1 MKRLVIALILLL
13 PAAAVWGLPL
23 DRDAYYQ
30 KVLGC
35 WNGKCIGGG
44 LGMPVEGAWWQ
55 DQLKNYP
62 MVDGYVGYIGNVIRS
77 WSGFLARAEVPMDGE
92 WHEIVFS
99 VKVPDFPKGQFPAP
113 IIGMSLEE
121 YNERSAILVRD
132 IAITSHPVPL
142 AKKMRTDFNGTNS
155 CWYDTGLEA
164 WVLDFPGE
172 GGRSWIKTNNFSKF
186 GTDIIKSGD
195 TFTIKM
201 NAKWLQGDN
210 HFGFAFD
217 FMDTDGSGFGPDDD
231 TSYQIIGL
239 LGLEKYGPSLTSEQ
253 IGRLWTERITIGLP
267 DYLAE
272 GIALERLR
280 KGIMP
285 PESGDHPVGNAIG
298 GQMKGEI
305 WGLVCPGRPDLAAE
319 YARRD
324 GVVAHKEDG
333 VYGEMFVAAMISEAF
348 VESDVKKI
356 IKRALLEIPA
366 ESKYACMV
374 QRVLDEYEEG
384 RTWVQILRDV
394 KKDYPSMC
402 DPVYP
407 ECAIITLALLEG
419 KGDFDYTV
427 ITAFYCGSDTDCDT
441 ATVGAVIGTVIGYDA
456 IPDKWKKPINNT
468 FRCFVAGQ
476 ENLKITGLCR
486 RICRQGERVLRYHG
500 GRL

>member
-1 MKRLVIALILLL
+1 I
-13 PAAAVWGLPL
+13 
-23 DRDAYYQ
+23 
-30 KVLGC
+30 
-35 WNGKCIGGG
+35 
-44 LGMPVEGAWWQ
+44 E
-55 DQLKNYP
+55 
-62 MVDGYVGYIGNVIRS
+62 
-77 WSGFLARAEVPMDGE
+77 
-92 WHEIVFS
+92 FS
-99 VKVPDFPKGQFPAP
+99 VTVPDFPKGQFPAP

-121 YNERSAILVRD
+121 YNERSAILVKD

-142 AKKMRTDFNGTNS
+142 AEKMRADFNGTNS
-155 CWYDTGLEA
+155 CWYNTGLEA
-164 WVLDFPGE
+164 WVLDYPGE

-186 GTDIIKSGD
+186 GTDIIKPGD
-195 TFTIKM
+195 TFIIKM

-239 LGLEKYGPSLTSEQ
+239 LGLEKYGPHLTSEQ
-253 IGRLWTERITIGLP
+253 IGRLWMERITIGLP
-267 DYLAE
+267 EYLAE

-356 IKRALLEIPA
+356 IRRALLEIPA

-374 QRVLDEYEEG
+374 QRVLDEYEGG

-419 KGDFDYTV
+419 KGDFDYTI

-441 ATVGAVIGTVIGYDA
+441 ATVGAVIGTIIGYDA

-476 ENLKITGLCR
+476 ENLKITELCR
-486 RICRQGERVLRYHG
+486 RICRQGERLLRYYG
-500 GRL
+500 D